1 MIFPKEKKA
10 DEERIRNSEEYKEE
24 CRKLDL
30 EYDRKQEE
38 LDHKF
43 RDRMEN
49 FQKSIYPGRRNTTGG
64 RRKEKVRS
72 VKYKKK
78 YLFLNLSGTDF
89 MIN

>member
-49 FQKSIYPGRRNTTGG
+49 FQKEYISWEEEYHRWQ
-64 RRKEKVRS
+64 KEREGEISKIQ
-72 VKYKKK
+72 KK